1 MKQSIEL
8 AVIVS
13 FVALLCSVVRGD
25 ENIIFTELVHKG
37 VPLSNGDTIKLPDPV
52 MADGLNEVTQLK
64 VMTGLTDSKHL
75 ESFLKGG
82 LSDRYELKKSK
93 MPGAKKEDSIG
104 RQIDLYFV
112 AEGKLDKAA
121 DSTFMKKL
129 LTQNAPNPKGKAEFY
144 TDKELT
150 ARQLAVAD
158 TGKMKEQ
165 YAHAFNNILGK
176 VEVRGSSREIKTIE
190 PESVIVASKLD
201 PRFASDAKYPNQ
213 WQSIEVVKGRAQKAD
228 PETYSGLGGYTKI
241 TKLIGPVERVFVE
254 YHLVFDEPHGW
265 FKGEPNLVLHLDD
278 VYKKDVRKF
287 RRDLQQ

>member
-13 FVALLCSVVRGD
+13 FAALLCTVVRAD
-25 ENIIFTELVHKG
+25 ENVIFTELVQKG

-52 MADGLNEVTQLK
+52 MADGLNEATQLK

-82 LSDRYELKKSK
+82 LSDHYELKKSK
-93 MPGAKKEDSIG
+93 TPGANKEDSIG

-112 AEGKLDKAA
+112 AEGKLDTAA
-121 DSTFMKKL
+121 DSAFVKTL
-129 LTQNAPNPKGKAEFY
+129 LTQKAANPKGKAEFY

-150 ARQLAVAD
+150 ARKLAVTD

-165 YAHAFNNILGK
+165 YAHAFYDILGK
-176 VEVRGSSREIKTIE
+176 VEVRGSGRVIKTIE

-201 PRFASDAKYPNQ
+201 PRFANDAKYPNQ
-213 WQSIEVVKGRAQKAD
+213 WQSIEVVKGRAQKGD
-228 PETYSGLGGYTKI
+228 PEKYSGLGGYIKI

-254 YHLVFDEPHGW
+254 YHLVFDEPYAW
-265 FKGEPNLVLHLDD
+265 FKGGPIC
-278 VYKKDVRKF
+278 
-287 RRDLQQ
+287 